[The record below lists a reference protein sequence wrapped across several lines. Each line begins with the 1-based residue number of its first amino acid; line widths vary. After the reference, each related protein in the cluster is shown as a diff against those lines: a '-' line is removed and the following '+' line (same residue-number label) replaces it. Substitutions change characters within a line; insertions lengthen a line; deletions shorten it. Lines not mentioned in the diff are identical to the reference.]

1 MPAAPR
7 AALPAPGHARTDEDR
22 LPMELTRAYDLADGP
37 RLPLDAAAELQD
49 HLLSACHDLERLQ
62 ALLAQA
68 CDTLHGSFQGA
79 HDEAALLRE
88 ALHSSP
94 ALERL
99 RGQLCGAITALQFQD
114 MAAQLVAH
122 TQRRLRGCA
131 DSLARDAMG
140 DEDGEAVVEPPPLR
154 PNPVTQD
161 EMDAGSIELF

>member
-1 MPAAPR
+1 MELSCAHDPAA
-7 AALPAPGHARTDEDR
+7 
-22 LPMELTRAYDLADGP
+22 GP

-62 ALLAQA
+62 SLLAQA
-68 CDTLHGSFQGA
+68 CDSLHGSFRGA
-79 HDEAALLRE
+79 HDEAAVLRE

-114 MAAQLVAH
+114 LAAQLVAH
-122 TQRRLRGCA
+122 TQHRLRGCA

-140 DEDGEAVVEPPPLR
+140 DEDGAAVVEPPPLR

>member
-1 MPAAPR
+1 M
-7 AALPAPGHARTDEDR
+7 
-22 LPMELTRAYDLADGP
+22 
-37 RLPLDAAAELQD
+37 
-49 HLLSACHDLERLQ
+49 
-62 ALLAQA
+62 
-68 CDTLHGSFQGA
+68 
-79 HDEAALLRE
+79 LRE

-114 MAAQLVAH
+114 LAAQLVAH
-122 TQRRLRGCA
+122 TQHRLRGCA

-140 DEDGEAVVEPPPLR
+140 DEDGAAVVEPPPLR